1 MKPIFFSDANA
12 FREWLAKNHQ
22 DKKDILV
29 GFYKVNSGKANM
41 TWSESVDQALC
52 FGWIDGVR
60 KSIDDKRYTIRFTPR
75 KVNSIWSQIN
85 IKKMKELGRNGL
97 MQPSGQAIFE
107 QRDKG
112 RSKLYNHENAPRKL
126 DRELE
131 QRFKTDKEAWR
142 YFISQAPSYQ
152 KVCIHWVMSA
162 KQLPTRKSRLEKLIA
177 ASQGGKRLQ

>member
-97 MQPSGQAIFE
+97 MQ
-107 QRDKG
+107 
-112 RSKLYNHENAPRKL
+112 
-126 DRELE
+126 
-131 QRFKTDKEAWR
+131 
-142 YFISQAPSYQ
+142 
-152 KVCIHWVMSA
+152 
-162 KQLPTRKSRLEKLIA
+162 
-177 ASQGGKRLQ
+177 